1 MPMRKHIATLITI
14 SVLALTAAGCSC
26 SQPAT
31 VTPSGT
37 DPVETTTEA
46 PAPETTKA
54 PETEAPT
61 TEAPETTAAV
71 KDVTV
76 ALEVYR
82 EAEGVKITYPVLS
95 GLKDESL
102 QKKWNDLFFADAKSD
117 AEYLVE
123 GDKFTSTWTVSSG
136 TARIISLVK
145 TTLLTDADG
154 KTEASMYA
162 YNIDSSSGQM
172 KRLTQMSDVNAI
184 AKDLAA
190 AADALKKGEANNA
203 YIIYDADGNDITDKV
218 ALSDLTSFYK
228 NLITGPAANDLQAG
242 LVRLLGYVDYTD
254 NGKVAG
260 YSYWTDGVLRVTF
273 PYDGE
278 TSDYLII
285 EIKDAHRTSTTK

>member
-1 MPMRKHIATLITI
+1 MRKHIITLIII
-14 SVLALTAAGCSC
+14 SALALTAAGCSC

-46 PAPETTKA
+46 PVPETTQA

-71 KDVTV
+71 KDVTI
-76 ALEVYR
+76 ALETYR
-82 EAEGVKITYPVLS
+82 EADGVKITYPVLS
-95 GLKDESL
+95 GLQDESL
-102 QKKWNDLFFADAKSD
+102 QKKWNDLFFADARSD

-123 GDKFTSTWTVSSG
+123 GDKFTSAWTVSSG

-154 KTEASMYA
+154 KTEATMMA
-162 YNIDSSSGQM
+162 YNIDSNNGQM
-172 KRLTQMSDVNAI
+172 KRLTQLSDVNAI
-184 AKDLAA
+184 AKDLAK
-190 AADALKKGEANNA
+190 AADAQKKDGTNTA
-203 YIIYDADGNDITDKV
+203 YIIYDADGKNITDKV
-218 ALSDLTSFYK
+218 SLSDLLSFYK
-228 NLITGPAANDLQAG
+228 NLITGPAAKDMEAG
-242 LVRLLGYVDYTD
+242 LIRLLGHVDYSEKD
-254 NGKVAG
+254 KVAG
-260 YSYWTDGVLRVTF
+260 YSYWTDGVLRLTF

-285 EIKDAHRTSTTK
+285 EIKDAHRTSTSK

>member
-1 MPMRKHIATLITI
+1 MKKRILTIITI
-14 SVLALTAAGCSC
+14 GALSLTAAGCSC

-61 TEAPETTAAV
+61 TAAPETTAAV
-71 KDVTV
+71 KDVTI
-76 ALEVYR
+76 AIETYR

-95 GLKDESL
+95 GLQDENL
-102 QKKWNDLFFADAKSD
+102 QKKWNDLFFADARSD
-117 AEYLVE
+117 ADYLVE

-154 KTEASMYA
+154 KTEATMMA
-162 YNIDSSSGQM
+162 YNIDSNNGQM
-172 KRLTQMSDVNAI
+172 KRLTQLTDVNAI
-184 AKDLAA
+184 AKDLAK
-190 AADALKKGEANNA
+190 AADALKKGEPNTA

-218 ALSDLTSFYK
+218 ALSDVIALYK
-228 NLITGPAANDLQAG
+228 TLITGPAAKDLQAG
-242 LVRLLGYVDYTD
+242 LVRLLGHVDYTD

-260 YSYWTDGVLRVTF
+260 YSYWTGGVLRLTF

-285 EIKDAHRTSTTK
+285 EIKDAHRTSTSK

>member
-1 MPMRKHIATLITI
+1 MKKRILTILTI
-14 SVLALTAAGCSC
+14 STLALTAAGCSC
-26 SQPAT
+26 SQPAQ

-37 DPVETTTEA
+37 DAVETTTEA

-61 TEAPETTAAV
+61 TAAPETTAAV

-76 ALEVYR
+76 FLETYHQ
-82 EAEGVKITYPVLS
+82 AEDIKITYPVLD

-102 QKKWNDLFFADAKSD
+102 QKKWNDLFLADAKSD

-154 KTEASMYA
+154 KTERTMTA
-162 YNIDSSSGQM
+162 YNIDSTSGQM

-190 AADALKKGEANNA
+190 AAAALKKGEANNA
-203 YIIYDADGNDITDKV
+203 YILYDADGKDITDKV
-218 ALSDLTSFYK
+218 ALSDLVAFFKT
-228 NLITGPAANDLQAG
+228 LITGPAANDLQAG

-278 TSDYLII
+278 TSDYIII
-285 EIKDAHRTSTTK
+285 EIKDAHRTSTSK

>member
-1 MPMRKHIATLITI
+1 MKKRILTIITI
-14 SVLALTAAGCSC
+14 SALALTAAGCSC

-46 PAPETTKA
+46 SAPETTQA

-61 TEAPETTAAV
+61 TATPETTAAV
-71 KDVTV
+71 KDVTI
-76 ALEVYR
+76 AIQTYQ
-82 EAEGVKITYPVLS
+82 EAEGIQITYPVLD
-95 GLKDESL
+95 GLTDENL
-102 QKKWNDLFFADAKSD
+102 QKKWNDLFLADAHSD
-117 AEYLVE
+117 AEYLVD

-154 KTEASMYA
+154 KTERTMMA
-162 YNIDSSSGQM
+162 YNIDSATGQM
-172 KRLTQMSDVNAI
+172 KRLTQLSDVNAI
-184 AKDLAA
+184 AQDLAK
-190 AADALKKGEANNA
+190 AADALKKGEANTA
-203 YIIYDADGNDITDKV
+203 YIIYDAEGKDITDKV
-218 ALSDLTSFYK
+218 ALSDLLSFYQT
-228 NLITGPAANDLQAG
+228 LITGPAAKDLQAG
-242 LVRLLGYVDYTD
+242 LVRLLGYVDYTED
-254 NGKVAG
+254 GKVAG

-285 EIKDAHRTSTTK
+285 EIKDAHRTSTSK

>member
-1 MPMRKHIATLITI
+1 MKKRILTIITI
-14 SVLALTAAGCSC
+14 SALALTAAGCSC

-37 DPVETTTEA
+37 DAVETTTEA
-46 PAPETTKA
+46 PAPETTQA

-71 KDVTV
+71 KDVTI
-76 ALEVYR
+76 AMETYR
-82 EAEGVKITYPVLS
+82 EADGVKITYPVLS
-95 GLKDESL
+95 GLQDESL
-102 QKKWNDLFFADAKSD
+102 QKKWNDLFFADARSD
-117 AEYLVE
+117 AEYLVD

-154 KTEASMYA
+154 KTEKTMAA
-162 YNIDSSSGQM
+162 YNIDSSTGQM
-172 KRLTQMSDVNAI
+172 KRLTQLSDVNAI
-184 AKDLAA
+184 AQDLAK

-203 YIIYDADGNDITDKV
+203 YIIYDADGKNITDKV
-218 ALSDLTSFYK
+218 ALSDLLSFYK
-228 NLITGPAANDLQAG
+228 SLITGPAAKDLQAG
-242 LVRLLGYVDYTD
+242 LVRLLGHVDYTD

-260 YSYWTDGVLRVTF
+260 YSYWTDGVLRITF

-278 TSDYLII
+278 TSDYLLI
-285 EIKDAHRTSTTK
+285 EIKDAHRTSTSK